1 MTEEE
6 RKEWIWYAY
15 RDAMEL
21 SKEGMDIEEL
31 EQVLTLY
38 EEEELYL
45 HCAGIKEA
53 IDDLKE
59 AAKEEYE
66 LAKLIESAEL
76 IKQQED
82 ENGRD

>member
-1 MTEEE
+1 MTDEE

-21 SKEGMDIEEL
+21 YKEGMEIEEL
-31 EQVLTLY
+31 EQGLTQY

-59 AAKEEYE
+59 TTK
-66 LAKLIESAEL
+66 
-76 IKQQED
+76 
-82 ENGRD
+82 N

>member
-1 MTEEE
+1 MTDEE

-21 SKEGMDIEEL
+21 HREGMEIEQL
-31 EQVLTLY
+31 EEVLVLY

-59 AAKEEYE
+59 LTK
-66 LAKLIESAEL
+66 
-76 IKQQED
+76 
-82 ENGRD
+82 

>member
-1 MTEEE
+1 MTDEE

-21 SKEGMDIEEL
+21 SKEGMEIEEL

-59 AAKEEYE
+59 LTKE
-66 LAKLIESAEL
+66 
-76 IKQQED
+76 QDNDNRED
-82 ENGRD
+82 

>member
-1 MTEEE
+1 MIDED

-21 SKEGMDIEEL
+21 YKEGMDIEQIEEL
-31 EQVLTLY
+31 MWLY

-53 IDDLKE
+53 IDDLK
-59 AAKEEYE
+59 KT
-66 LAKLIESAEL
+66 
-76 IKQQED
+76 IKKQ
-82 ENGRD
+82 